1 VSYDQ
6 DYGPYHG
13 AAGDPRTPDEP
24 DRYSWEETI
33 AYSEILDDLTIDE
46 VLGELLHGSADAAKR
61 TLDAAVAVEFML
73 HQQRMKRHGQEA
85 KSEERHA
92 A

>member
-1 VSYDQ
+1 MIFDT
-6 DYGPYHG
+6 DYGLYTGHPQ
-13 AAGDPRTPDEP
+13 DPRTPDEP

-33 AYSEILDDLTIDE
+33 AYSEILDALTIDE
-46 VLGELLHGSADAAKR
+46 VMCELLHGSADVAKR

-73 HQQRMKRHGQEA
+73 YQKRQE
-85 KSEERHA
+85 RIA